1 MKTSA
6 LARAVGGGV
15 VLLAFGL
22 AGLQGACVHRTA
34 RATVG
39 EADASSIQDAMLAG
53 DLADSDSAGI
63 PSDLDADGA
72 VANDDTTLDEANA
85 SDGGLANDAALDDEN
100 QAPRIDGG
108 DAPPDAGEDADSA
121 TDCSSLTPTECLLEL
136 RRGPECRTCA
146 QSQCAAPSLQCEHL
160 AGQAAMSGPA
170 LGQSRQDLCLA
181 SLSCILTSKCYL
193 FGAGVD
199 ACYCGSEGRSAC
211 SDGGLA
217 PNAKQFCLSAEQNG
231 LETTDPGAALGSLTD
246 KSLGAGT
253 ANAMELC
260 LERNCIKCL

>member
-1 MKTSA
+1 MAISA
-6 LARAVGGGV
+6 LGRSVGVG
-15 VLLAFGL
+15 VLLAFAL
-22 AGLQGACVHRTA
+22 AGLQGACVQRTT

-39 EADASSIQDAMLAG
+39 TADASSIEDAMLDG

-63 PSDLDADGA
+63 PPNLDTDGA
-72 VANDDTTLDEANA
+72 VANDDATPDEAN
-85 SDGGLANDAALDDEN
+85 
-100 QAPRIDGG
+100 
-108 DAPPDAGEDADSA
+108 DAPPDVGKDADSDA
-121 TDCSSLTPTECLLEL
+121 GGNADSAPDCSSLTPTQCLLEL
-136 RRGPECRTCA
+136 RRGPECVVCA
-146 QSQCAAPSLQCEHL
+146 QSQCVATDLQCEHFAGL
-160 AGQAAMSGPA
+160 AAAAGPA
-170 LGQSRQDLCLA
+170 VGQSRQDLCLA
-181 SLSCILTSKCYL
+181 ALSCILTSKCYL